1 MAECGVEGMDVR
13 MDPADPWERRERPF
27 ISFLIDLKQNCSA
40 DLRAKVCPVVFPRRF
55 RSAMF
60 VLLDIVWPARHPCA
74 GVGHG
79 RHCHFQ
85 MSAQL
90 HFLQDSETVAR
101 LFPTCRV

>member
-1 MAECGVEGMDVR
+1 MILSEMLSTMAECGVEGMDVR

-60 VLLDIVWPARHPCA
+60 VLLDIVWPASPLCRGGAWSTLAFPDVCPVTFSA
-74 GVGHG
+74 G
-79 RHCHFQ
+79 
-85 MSAQL
+85 L
-90 HFLQDSETVAR
+90 
-101 LFPTCRV
+101 